1 VPCNAGMSLNA
12 RSRILRDMAANEGMV
27 GMVKYPLEQDM
38 CGMRKEVV
46 FEIHLAQ
53 SLARTLSRRRSALV
67 VCIDSEEGGV
77 KLVVEYCLGFF
88 CNAGSRLCVLV
99 VDEAQHA
106 FAVVKLMMIQLVAQ
120 GLQDVS

>member
-1 VPCNAGMSLNA
+1 
-12 RSRILRDMAANEGMV
+12 MAANEGMV
-27 GMVKYPLEQDM
+27 GMVKYPLELDM

-46 FEIHLAQ
+46 FETHLGR
-53 SLARTLSRRRSALV
+53 SLARTLSRRHSALV
-67 VCIDSEEGGV
+67 VCIDLGEDGV
-77 KLVVEYCLGFF
+77 KLVVEHFLGFF
-88 CNAGSRLCVLV
+88 CSAGFHLCVLV